1 MSKLIGIDLGTST
14 CEAAIY
20 QNNAVEMIA
29 NEDNDIVIP
38 SVIGLDE
45 NNEFIFG
52 KKAQDQL
59 LLKPE
64 STTMEVKRKIGSDQ
78 MIHLGNTSYSATELS
93 AKLLGYI
100 KDYASKALGEPVER
114 AVITVPAYF
123 DDIARRATLQAGEM
137 AGLKVE
143 RIINE
148 PTSASLAY
156 GLDHLEEESYILIYD
171 LGGGTFD
178 VTLLE
183 MFNGLLEVKASCGDA
198 QLGGKDFDEA
208 IMNWLCDRFYQKH
221 NVDLKENLAAM
232 VKLKQA
238 AEEAKKQLSAKEEV
252 TISIPMIASK
262 NNLPLSLEETLT
274 SQEFQK
280 ISYDLIS
287 RTHQP
292 ITQVLEDASLKPED
306 LDRILLVGGSTR
318 MPIVYNDVAKFLQQ
332 EPDRVL
338 DPDFSVAKG
347 AAIMAAMIEGDISR
361 QNSLIMTDINPF
373 SLGTRVTTDYE
384 DDVMDILIPRN
395 STLPTTKV
403 QRYYTCYDYQTLVG
417 VDVYQG
423 EDKKASNN
431 KLLGEFDLDGI
442 PPAKAEE
449 ESIDISFTYNI
460 NGILDV
466 KAKINSTQK
475 EAGIQINML
484 DQSGQEENDEDD
496 FDDEQFAKTFGLSL
510 SEESEKFL
518 ETWIE
523 MPKAK
528 KYRAIIRRAE
538 KAILVADQELFP
550 DEKQIT
556 LLKETVKLLK
566 MSIVLENELAAEIA
580 ADTLKKAL
588 SV

>member
-123 DDIARRATLQAGEM
+123 DDVARRATLQAGEM

-171 LGGGTFD
+171 FGGGTFD

-475 EAGIQINML
+475 EAGIQINMMA
-484 DQSGQEENDEDD
+484 QSEQDENDEDD

-538 KAILVADQELFP
+538 KAILAADQELFP